1 MTQPLKQPL
10 RLGIAGLG
18 TVGAGLVRV
27 IETHR
32 DKLAETTG
40 RQIVVTGVS
49 ARDRERD
56 RGIDVSKVSWHDD
69 PVQLAQSP
77 DIDVFVELMGGDGGA
92 AKASVEAALAAK
104 KHVVTANKAL
114 LAHHGM
120 ALAALAEKQGV
131 ALNFEA
137 AVAGGIPII
146 KTLRESLAGNAVTRI
161 YGILNGT
168 SNFILT
174 MMQEEGQAYAD
185 ALAQAQKLGYAE
197 ADPTFDV
204 GGFDAA
210 HKLAL
215 LTALAFGTKIAVK
228 EVYVEG
234 IDTVTPADIEAAK
247 ELGFRLKLLG
257 VAKRTARGIEQR
269 VHPAFVPAHS
279 AIAHVNGVT
288 NCVAINGDFVRDILL
303 VGPGAGAGPT
313 ASSVMSDIVDIAR
326 GVRLAPFMRPVA
338 KLETYKGASMDGHEG
353 AYYVRLSVLDKPGA
367 FASIAT
373 RMAEQGVSLESIVQ
387 RRPREALPGL
397 GAGRTPGTPVPVVMI
412 TQVTTETAI
421 RKALLAMEQ
430 DGKIDAKPKMI
441 RIEQL

>member
-1 MTQPLKQPL
+1 
-10 RLGIAGLG
+10 
-18 TVGAGLVRV
+18 
-27 IETHR
+27 
-32 DKLAETTG
+32 
-40 RQIVVTGVS
+40 
-49 ARDRERD
+49 
-56 RGIDVSKVSWHDD
+56 
-69 PVQLAQSP
+69 
-77 DIDVFVELMGGDGGA
+77 
-92 AKASVEAALAAK
+92 
-104 KHVVTANKAL
+104 
-114 LAHHGM
+114 
-120 ALAALAEKQGV
+120 
-131 ALNFEA
+131 
-137 AVAGGIPII
+137 
-146 KTLRESLAGNAVTRI
+146 
-161 YGILNGT
+161 
-168 SNFILT
+168 
-174 MMQEEGQAYAD
+174 
-185 ALAQAQKLGYAE
+185 
-197 ADPTFDV
+197 
-204 GGFDAA
+204 
-210 HKLAL
+210 
-215 LTALAFGTKIAVK
+215 VK

-326 GVRLAPFMRPVA
+326 GLRLAPFMRPVA

-387 RRPREALPGL
+387 RRPREALPGI
-397 GAGRTPGTPVPVVMI
+397 GAGLSSGAPVPVVMI

-421 RKALLAMEQ
+421 RKALLAMER

>member
-1 MTQPLKQPL
+1 LK
-10 RLGIAGLG
+10 LGIAGLG
-18 TVGAGLVRV
+18 TVGGGL
-27 IETHR
+27 IEIIAKHGT
-32 DKLAETTG
+32 KLAETSG
-40 RQIVVTGVS
+40 RAIALTGVS
-49 ARDRERD
+49 ARDKKRD
-56 RGIDVSKVSWHDD
+56 RGAAIAKLASNPAIWHDD
-69 PVQLAQSP
+69 PVKLAQSK
-77 DIDVFVELMGGDGGA
+77 DIDVFVELMGGEGGA

-120 ALAALAEKQGV
+120 ELAALAEKQGV
-131 ALNFEA
+131 SLNFEA

-146 KTLRESLAGNAVTRI
+146 KTLRESLAGNAVSRI

-174 MMQEEGQAYAD
+174 RMQEEGQAYGV

-215 LTALAFGTKIAVK
+215 LTSLAFGTRLAVK
-228 EVYVEG
+228 DVYVEG
-234 IDTVTPADIEAAK
+234 IDTVTAADIDAAK
-247 ELGFRLKLLG
+247 DLGYRLKLLG

-288 NCVAINGDFVRDILL
+288 NCVAVNGDFVRDILL

-326 GVRLAPFMRPVA
+326 GVRLPPFMRPAA
-338 KLETYKGASMDGHEG
+338 KLEAYAGAAMDGHEG

-387 RRPREALPGL
+387 RRPPEALPGI
-397 GAGRTPGTPVPVVMI
+397 GAGRTPGAAVPVVMI
-412 TQVTTETAI
+412 THVTTEAAI

-430 DGKIDAKPKMI
+430 DGKIGDKPKMI

>member
-1 MTQPLKQPL
+1 MTQPL

-18 TVGAGLVRV
+18 TVGGGLIRL

-32 DKLAETTG
+32 DKLAETSG
-40 RQIVVTGVS
+40 RPIVVTGVS
-49 ARDRERD
+49 ARDRKRD
-56 RGIDVSKVSWHDD
+56 RGIDVSKLAWHDD
-69 PVQLAQSP
+69 PVSLARSG
-77 DIDVFVELMGGDGGA
+77 DIDVFVELMGGEGGS
-92 AKASVEAALAAK
+92 AKASVEAALTAK
-104 KHVVTANKAL
+104 RHVVTANKAL

-120 ALAALAEKQGV
+120 ALAALAEKNAV

-146 KTLRESLAGNAVTRI
+146 KTLREALAGNAVTRI

-174 MMQEEGQAYAD
+174 MMQEEGQPYAD

-215 LTALAFGTKIAVK
+215 LTSLAFGTKIAVK
-228 EVYVEG
+228 DVYVEG
-234 IDTVTPADIEAAK
+234 IDQVSAADIEAAK
-247 ELGFRLKLLG
+247 DLGFRLKLLG

-269 VHPAFVPAHS
+269 VHPAFVPAEA
-279 AIAHVNGVT
+279 AIANVNGVT
-288 NCVAINGDFVRDILL
+288 NCVAVNGDFVRDLLL

-313 ASSVMSDIVDIAR
+313 ASSVVSDIVDIAR
-326 GVRLAPFMRPVA
+326 GVRLPPFMRPTA
-338 KLETYKGASMDGHEG
+338 KLEAYAGAPMDGHEG

-387 RRPREALPGL
+387 RRPREALPGIGMARNP
-397 GAGRTPGTPVPVVMI
+397 GAPVPVIMI
-412 TQVTTETAI
+412 THVTTEAAI

-430 DGKIDAKPKMI
+430 DGKIGEKPRMI